1 MGLRH
6 IISILFFVIILLVM
20 SQCTFTKKV
29 VDGRSAYNLKQ
40 YAVAIDYF
48 EEELKNEKDRSVRAQ
63 SSFLLAE
70 SYRAI
75 KEYAKSI
82 PWYKEAVKQN
92 YGPQAMKQLG
102 LMLKTQENYTAA
114 TKIFQQFQK
123 EYGQDPEVNR
133 ELAIC
138 KQAAIWSTQLSP
150 HKISVKRSSF
160 NSVADDYSP
169 RYYSDDY
176 IAFTSDRN
184 DAIGASSYNW
194 TGNSFSDIFL
204 VDRHGGDAVSFD
216 IKLNTPANEG
226 TACFSKNFKTVYFTR
241 CFAKQEGDEYCKIM
255 VSYAEEDEWSEPE
268 VMPFVKGNFNYG
280 HPTLIENDSVMVF
293 TISAV
298 TAAQGY
304 DLYYS
309 YKDAGSWSEAIAM
322 PSSINT
328 QGDEKFPTSDGD
340 TLYFSSNYHPGLGGY
355 DIFKTYLRNDNSWAN
370 PENIQSPFNSG
381 SDDFGLIKST
391 NASRQVGLLEEGYFS
406 SSRNSGTGDDIF
418 RYEIRL
424 REPDLQDTFSI
435 VKEEPV
441 DQRLYLAI
449 KVVENIYE
457 DPADPN
463 SDLIDKKALPEAL
476 LELSFRDSLDI
487 LKADQDGRVIIELMN
502 TSLRNIKAR
511 LDGYLSN
518 SETINESVFKLN
530 EGETEKTINIE
541 IALDPLVLD
550 KEIELSNIFY
560 DFDRWD
566 IREDA
571 KPSLN
576 ELAKILADNPDLSVQ
591 LGSHTDCQGND
602 AYNANLSKKRAQSA
616 MKYLIS
622 TGITPSRLSA
632 KGYGETKLSN
642 LCECDSCTEEEH
654 QENRRTTFKLTS

>member
-1 MGLRH
+1 MALQR
-6 IISILFFVIILLVM
+6 IFSILFFAILIMIM
-20 SQCTFTKKV
+20 SHCSFTKEV
-29 VDGRSAYNLKQ
+29 GDGRSAYELKQ
-40 YAVAIDYF
+40 YAIAIDYF
-48 EEELKNEKDRSVRAQ
+48 EKELKEEKDRTRRGQ
-63 SSFLLAE
+63 SSFYLAE
-70 SYRAI
+70 SYQAI

-82 PWYKEAVKQN
+82 PWYREAVQQDF
-92 YGPQAMKQLG
+92 GPEAMKQLG
-102 LMLKTQENYTAA
+102 LMLKTQENYRGA
-114 TKIFQQFQK
+114 IQVFQQFQK

-138 KQAAIWSTQLSP
+138 KQAAIWSSQLSP
-150 HKISVKRSSF
+150 HLITVERSRF
-160 NSVADDYSP
+160 NSSADDYSP
-169 RYYSDDY
+169 QFYGDRY

-184 DAIGASSYNW
+184 DAVGESSYNW

-204 VDRHGGDAVSFD
+204 VDPRGGDAVSFD
-216 IKLNTPANEG
+216 IQINTADNEG
-226 TACFSKNFKTVYFTR
+226 AACFDSDFKTMYFTR
-241 CFAKQEGDEYCKIM
+241 CFARQEGDEYCKIM

-268 VMPFVKGNFNYG
+268 VMPFVKGNYNYG
-280 HPTLIENDSVMVF
+280 HPTLIENDSVMIF

-309 YKDAGSWSEAIAM
+309 YKDAGSWSEAIPM
-322 PSSINT
+322 PPSINT

-355 DIFKTYLRNDNSWAN
+355 DIFKTYLRKDNSWAN
-370 PENIQSPFNSG
+370 PENIQAPFNSG
-381 SDDFGLIKST
+381 SDDFGLIKKT
-391 NASRQVGLLEEGYFS
+391 YPASQSVLLEEGYFS

-418 RYEIRL
+418 RYEISL
-424 REPDLQDTFSI
+424 KIPDIQDTFSL

-441 DQRLYLAI
+441 LQRIYLAI
-449 KVVENIYE
+449 KVVENIYA

-463 SDLIDKKALPEAL
+463 SKLVEKKALPNAQI
-476 LELSFRDSLDI
+476 ELSFADSLD
-487 LKADQDGRVIIELMN
+487 LKLADEEGRLIIEL
-502 TSLRNIKAR
+502 TDPSLRRIKAS
-511 LDGYLSN
+511 LEGYLSN
-518 SETINESVFKLN
+518 SETIENTTFKLI
-530 EGETEKTINIE
+530 EGESEKTVNIE

-550 KEIELSNIFY
+550 TEIELSNIFY

-576 ELAKILADNPDLSVQ
+576 ELAKILSDNPNLKVQ

-642 LCECDSCTEEEH
+642 LCECEFCTEEDH